1 MSDARAPHAARAFVI
16 KKAKAMRVPSI
27 EKGESLTKI
36 LQGKTTGAVATLV
49 IGFYWGG
56 WITNG

>member
-1 MSDARAPHAARAFVI
+1 
-16 KKAKAMRVPSI
+16 MRLSPI

-36 LQGKTTGAVATLV
+36 LQCITTSAVATLV

-56 WITNG
+56 LVTND